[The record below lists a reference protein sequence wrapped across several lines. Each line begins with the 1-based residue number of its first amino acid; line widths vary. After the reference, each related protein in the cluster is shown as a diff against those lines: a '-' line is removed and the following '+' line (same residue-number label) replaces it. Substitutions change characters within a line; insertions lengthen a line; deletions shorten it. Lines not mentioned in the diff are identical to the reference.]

1 MSKKTSREI
10 ALERRKAMSDSGK
23 KAATHSSST
32 KDRVRSSQDIKT
44 SGTNFSSN
52 TKTSNTQSFSK
63 SVKKH
68 IPSNQLNRKS
78 FSRTLSSKDLVIE
91 RRKAMSTHGK
101 SAINSSDRT
110 RTEVKSGIKV
120 NDVKVNIEKNQ
131 DVQNT
136 SNIETKPLKSNIKRR
151 INQKRKP
158 ITNTSRDIVLAR
170 REAQSKHGKSASKQN
185 NSAASL
191 ARRGDPDLSSRE
203 ISQRVRELRSK
214 TGATGNKGNGK
225 CRPCGP
231 NKNGSKLHIADAS
244 WKVGKSETDS
254 GQTVTGTQANRS
266 LKTTGN
272 EASTCRTVTGTQ
284 YLGAEVVDQFCQEKP
299 KYKQPS
305 RSSVTSTTSGNKVT
319 GNEVGRSE
327 KVTGDEPGTCKNL
340 TGTEYV
346 SANQSQ
352 KYCGEVPKNPSK
364 VKQSIT
370 TDGLKVSG
378 SLPGRSSL
386 VTGDESGSGHQ
397 LTGDQYLGSEPN
409 PQGKAFE
416 KVGSF
421 NTLNGNNVTGTGVG
435 RSDHMTG
442 NEHGSCKNITG
453 DEYIGSQQYEKFCG
467 SNPQPEARKVGL
479 SLSSKSNLISGTM
492 TGRSKSVTGD
502 EPGSCKVLTGTP
514 YAGLDQI
521 NEYCNTEIAE
531 DVKSRATVNS
541 GNNSNSRLTGQQ
553 PGIGGVM
560 TGAKKGACKNLTG
573 TPYVGGDQFLN
584 ACDSNPNDAA
594 YANQEKSVDN
604 SWNEFSV
611 NSPSRDKYTAKNTL
625 GVTGNEYEN
634 GSKITGPFDMAVDK
648 VTGTEQFRFEP
659 NKNITYK
666 QKMQIEEK
674 ERVENTPEKRM
685 ASRITGEG
693 QSVGNVTGDDWARGD
708 KVTGTEGASS
718 RKRNPSRAGF
728 MGAMPPLDIK
738 RNEETEKP
746 DFLITGSSGN
756 TREGQLVTFSGGAR
770 G

>member
-1 MSKKTSREI
+1 
-10 ALERRKAMSDSGK
+10 MSDSGK
-23 KAATHSSST
+23 KASAYSSTT
-32 KDRVRSSQDIKT
+32 KDRVRSSQDIQIPGTQSSNSQSFTNPTSKNSTKT
-44 SGTNFSSN
+44 QVNSKFSSISL
-52 TKTSNTQSFSK
+52 SNK
-63 SVKKH
+63 E
-68 IPSNQLNRKS
+68 
-78 FSRTLSSKDLVIE
+78 LVIE

-101 SAINSSDRT
+101 SAISSSDRT
-110 RTEVKSGIKV
+110 RTEVKRETPVKE
-120 NDVKVNIEKNQ
+120 VKVSIGKKLE
-131 DVQNT
+131 VQN
-136 SNIETKPLKSNIKRR
+136 SNNIETKTLKPKVKRR

-185 NSAASL
+185 TSAASL

-214 TGATGNKGNGK
+214 TGATSNKGNGK

-231 NKNGSKLHIADAS
+231 NKNRSKLNISNAS
-244 WKVGKSETDS
+244 WKVGESETDS
-254 GQTVTGTQANRS
+254 GQIVTGTQANRS

-284 YLGAEVVDQFCQEKP
+284 YLGADVIDQFCKDKP
-299 KYKQPS
+299 SYKKPV
-305 RSSVTSTTSGNKVT
+305 RSSVTATTSGNKVT
-319 GNEVGRSE
+319 GNEVGRSD

-346 SANQSQ
+346 SANQSE
-352 KYCGEVPKNPSK
+352 KYCGEIPKNPSK
-364 VKQSIT
+364 IKQSIT

-386 VTGDESGSGHQ
+386 VTGDESGSSHQ

-409 PQGKAFE
+409 PKGKVFE
-416 KVGSF
+416 KVGSY

-442 NEHGSCKNITG
+442 NEQGSCKNITG

-467 SNPQPEARKVGL
+467 SKPKPEASKVGL
-479 SLSSKSNLISGTM
+479 SLSSKSNLISGTL
-492 TGRSKSVTGD
+492 TGRSKIVTGD

-521 NEYCNTEIAE
+521 NENCNSEIAE
-531 DVKSRATVNS
+531 DMKSRATVNS
-541 GNNSNSRLTGQQ
+541 GNNSNARLTGQQ

-573 TPYVGGDQFLN
+573 TPYVGGDQFSKT
-584 ACDSNPNDAA
+584 CDKPPSDDS
-594 YANQEKSVDN
+594 YANQEKSLGN

-611 NSPSRDKYTAKNTL
+611 NSPSREKYVVKNTQ

-674 ERVENTPEKRM
+674 QRVENTPEKRL
-685 ASRITGEG
+685 ASRVTGEG
-693 QSVGNVTGDDWARGD
+693 QSVGNVTGDDWDRGD

>member
-1 MSKKTSREI
+1 MTKKTSRQI
-10 ALERRKAMSDSGK
+10 ALERRIAMSDGGK
-23 KAATHSSST
+23 KSLSKSST
-32 KDRVRSSQDIKT
+32 QQDRVRSASDVKIKI
-44 SGTNFSSN
+44 NASSN
-52 TKTSNTQSFSK
+52 QSSK
-63 SVKKH
+63 SNSQNNVVKKNN
-68 IPSNQLNRKS
+68 ISKNYS
-78 FSRTLSSKDLVIE
+78 SSLSSRELVLE
-91 RRKAMSTHGK
+91 RRKALSTHGK
-101 SAINSSDRT
+101 TAMNSSDRIRSET
-110 RTEVKSGIKV
+110 ITVEKPIIAKSELVKEIK
-120 NDVKVNIEKNQ
+120 IEKITKK
-131 DVQNT
+131 T
-136 SNIETKPLKSNIKRR
+136 STKRR
-151 INQKRKP
+151 VAPKRKAV
-158 ITNTSRDIVLAR
+158 TNTSRDIVLAR
-170 REAQSKHGKSASKQN
+170 REAQSKHGKSAIKQN
-185 NSAASL
+185 TSAASL

-203 ISQRVRELRSK
+203 ISQRVRDLRSK
-214 TGATGNKGNGK
+214 TGATSKKNNGK

-231 NKNGSKLHIADAS
+231 NKNGAKQKADAH
-244 WKVGKSETDS
+244 WKVGHSSTDS

-284 YLGAEVVDQFCQEKP
+284 YMGVEVTDQFCQDKP
-299 KYKQPS
+299 SYKKPL
-305 RSSVTSTTSGNKVT
+305 RSSVTETTSGNKVT

-346 SANQSQ
+346 SANQSK
-352 KYCGEVPKNPSK
+352 KYCGDVPKNPSK
-364 VKQSIT
+364 VKLSNT

-409 PQGKAFE
+409 PKGKAFE
-416 KVGSF
+416 KVGSY

-467 SNPQPEARKVGL
+467 SKPQAEARKVGL

-521 NEYCNTEIAE
+521 NDNCNTEIAE
-531 DVKSRATVNS
+531 DMKSRATVNS
-541 GNNSNSRLTGQQ
+541 GNNSNARLTGQQ
-553 PGIGGVM
+553 PGIGGIM

-573 TPYVGGDQFLN
+573 TPYVGGDQFSN
-584 ACDSNPNDAA
+584 ACDNPPNDASF
-594 YANQEKSVDN
+594 ANKEKSVDN

-611 NSPSRDKYTAKNTL
+611 NSPSRDKYAAKNTQ

-634 GSKITGPFDMAVDK
+634 GTKITGPFDMAVDK

-666 QKMQIEEK
+666 QKILIEEK
-674 ERVENTPEKRM
+674 NRAENTPEKRVV
-685 ASRITGEG
+685 SRITGEG
-693 QSVGNVTGDDWARGD
+693 QSVGNVTGDDWDRGD

-718 RKRNPSRAGF
+718 RKRNPSRAGLT
-728 MGAMPPLDIK
+728 GAMPPLETK
-738 RNEETEKP
+738 RNEAKEKP

-756 TREGQLVTFSGGAR
+756 TRDGQLVTFSGGAR

>member
-10 ALERRKAMSDSGK
+10 ALERRKALSDSGK
-23 KAATHSSST
+23 KAAAYSSTT
-32 KDRVRSSQDIKT
+32 KDRVRSSQDIQIP
-44 SGTNFSSN
+44 GTQY
-52 TKTSNTQSFSK
+52 SNTQVVTKPAS
-63 SVKKH
+63 KH
-68 IPSNQLNRKS
+68 IPKTQVKRKS
-78 FSRTLSSKDLVIE
+78 TSTILSSKELVIE

-101 SAINSSDRT
+101 SAVSSSDRT
-110 RTEVKSGIKV
+110 RT
-120 NDVKVNIEKNQ
+120 DVKKETKVKAVKVSKSQSYE
-131 DVQNT
+131 VQNT
-136 SNIETKPLKSNIKRR
+136 NNTETNTLKPTVKRR

-185 NSAASL
+185 TSAASL

-214 TGATGNKGNGK
+214 TGATGNKGSGK

-231 NKNGSKLHIADAS
+231 NKNGSKQNISDAS

-254 GQTVTGTQANRS
+254 GQIVTGTQANRS

-284 YLGAEVVDQFCQEKP
+284 YMGADVIDQFCQERP
-299 KYKQPS
+299 SYKQPL

-346 SANQSQ
+346 SANQSE
-352 KYCGEVPKNPSK
+352 KYCGKVPTNPSK
-364 VKQSIT
+364 VKQST
-370 TDGLKVSG
+370 TIDGLKVSG

-409 PQGKAFE
+409 PNGKAFE
-416 KVGSF
+416 KVGSY
-421 NTLNGNNVTGTGVG
+421 NTLNGNNVTGTSVG
-435 RSDHMTG
+435 RSDNMTG
-442 NEHGSCKNITG
+442 NEYGSCKNITG

-467 SNPQPEARKVGL
+467 SKPKPEARKVGL

-492 TGRSKSVTGD
+492 TGRSKIVTGD

-521 NEYCNTEIAE
+521 NENCSSEIVE
-531 DVKSRATVNS
+531 DMKSRSTVNS
-541 GNNSNSRLTGQQ
+541 GNNSNARLTGQQ

-573 TPYVGGDQFLN
+573 TPYVGGDHFSTT
-584 ACDSNPNDAA
+584 CDNPPNDSS
-594 YANQEKSVDN
+594 YANQEKTVGN

-611 NSPSRDKYTAKNTL
+611 NSPSRDKYSVKNTQ

-666 QKMQIEEK
+666 QKMEIEEA
-674 ERVENTPEKRM
+674 ERVQKTPEKRTT
-685 ASRITGEG
+685 SRITGEG
-693 QSVGNVTGDDWARGD
+693 QSVGNVTGDDWDRGD

-728 MGAMPPLDIK
+728 MGAMPPLDVK

>member
-1 MSKKTSREI
+1 MSKKNSRDI

-23 KAATHSSST
+23 KAAAYSSTT
-32 KDRVRSSQDIKT
+32 KDRVRSSQDIQI
-44 SGTNFSSN
+44 SGTQSSPN
-52 TKTSNTQSFSK
+52 NHNISK
-63 SVKKH
+63 PAINH
-68 IPSNQLNRKS
+68 IPKTQVNRKS
-78 FSRTLSSKDLVIE
+78 STTLSSKKLVIE

-101 SAINSSDRT
+101 SAISSSDRT
-110 RTEVKSGIKV
+110 RTDVKKESPINVVKSTIS
-120 NDVKVNIEKNQ
+120 KNQ
-131 DVQNT
+131 ESQDST
-136 SNIETKPLKSNIKRR
+136 TTESKYLKPNVKRR

-170 REAQSKHGKSASKQN
+170 REAQSKHGKSATKQN
-185 NSAASL
+185 TSAASL

-231 NKNGSKLHIADAS
+231 NKNGAKQNIADAS

-254 GQTVTGTQANRS
+254 GQIVTGTQANRS
-266 LKTTGN
+266 IKTTGN

-284 YLGAEVVDQFCQEKP
+284 YMGAEVVDQFCQDRP
-299 KYKQPS
+299 SYKQPL
-305 RSSVTSTTSGNKVT
+305 RSTVTATTSGNIVT

-327 KVTGDEPGTCKNL
+327 RVTGDEPGTCKNL

-352 KYCGEVPKNPSK
+352 KYCGDVPKNPSK
-364 VKQSIT
+364 VKYSTT

-378 SLPGRSSL
+378 SLPGRSTL

-409 PQGKAFE
+409 PQGKTFE
-416 KVGSF
+416 KVGSY

-435 RSDHMTG
+435 RSEHMTG
-442 NEHGSCKNITG
+442 NEHGSCKNVTG
-453 DEYIGSQQYEKFCG
+453 DEYIGSQQYDKFCG
-467 SNPQPEARKVGL
+467 SKPKPEARKVGL

-492 TGRSKSVTGD
+492 TGRSKIVTGD
-502 EPGSCKVLTGTP
+502 EPGSCQVLTGTP

-521 NEYCNTEIAE
+521 NENCSTEISE
-531 DVKSRATVNS
+531 EIKSRATVNS
-541 GNNSNSRLTGQQ
+541 GNNSNARLTGQQ

-573 TPYVGGDQFLN
+573 TPYVGGDQFSQ
-584 ACDSNPNDAA
+584 ACDNPPNDTA
-594 YANQEKSVDN
+594 YANSEKSGGN

-611 NSPSRDKYTAKNTL
+611 KSPSRDKYSEKNTQ

-634 GSKITGPFDMAVDK
+634 GSKVTGPFDMAVDK
-648 VTGTEQFRFEP
+648 VTGTEKFRFEP
-659 NKNITYK
+659 NKNITYR
-666 QKMQIEEK
+666 QKMEIEEADRAAK
-674 ERVENTPEKRM
+674 TPEKRV

-693 QSVGNVTGDDWARGD
+693 QSVGNVTGDDWDRGD

-728 MGAMPPLDIK
+728 MSAMPPMDVK

>member
-23 KAATHSSST
+23 KAAAYSST
-32 KDRVRSSQDIKT
+32 TQDRVRSSQDIQI
-44 SGTNFSSN
+44 SGTQSS
-52 TKTSNTQSFSK
+52 SK
-63 SVKKH
+63 NQNIIKSAKKH
-68 IPSNQLNRKS
+68 IPKTQVNRKS
-78 FSRTLSSKDLVIE
+78 SSTTLSSKELVIE

-101 SAINSSDRT
+101 SAVASSDRT
-110 RTEVKSGIKV
+110 RTDVKKEIPVKEVKSTAF
-120 NDVKVNIEKNQ
+120 KNQ
-131 DVQNT
+131 EIHDSN
-136 SNIETKPLKSNIKRR
+136 NIETRTLKPNVKRR

-158 ITNTSRDIVLAR
+158 IANTSRDIVLAR

-185 NSAASL
+185 TSAASL

-214 TGATGNKGNGK
+214 TGATGSNKGNGK

-231 NKNGSKLHIADAS
+231 NKNGAKQNIADAS

-254 GQTVTGTQANRS
+254 GQIVTGTQANRS

-284 YLGAEVVDQFCQEKP
+284 YMGADVIDQFCQDRP
-299 KYKQPS
+299 SYKQPL
-305 RSSVTSTTSGNKVT
+305 RSTVTSTTSGNKVT

-327 KVTGDEPGTCKNL
+327 RVTGDEPGTCKNL

-352 KYCGEVPKNPSK
+352 KYCGDVPKNPSK
-364 VKQSIT
+364 VKHSTT

-378 SLPGRSSL
+378 SLPGRSTL

-409 PQGKAFE
+409 PKGKAFE
-416 KVGSF
+416 KVGIY

-435 RSDHMTG
+435 RSDLMTG
-442 NEHGSCKNITG
+442 NEHGSCKNVTG

-467 SNPQPEARKVGL
+467 SKPKPEARKVGL

-492 TGRSKSVTGD
+492 TGRSKTVTGD

-521 NEYCNTEIAE
+521 NENCSTETSE

-541 GNNSNSRLTGQQ
+541 GNNSNARLTGQQ

-573 TPYVGGDQFLN
+573 TPYIGGDQFST
-584 ACDSNPNDAA
+584 ACDNPPHDTE
-594 YANQEKSVDN
+594 YANPEKSPGN

-611 NSPSRDKYTAKNTL
+611 KSPSREKYSEKHTQ

-648 VTGTEQFRFEP
+648 VTGTEKFRFEP

-666 QKMQIEEK
+666 QKMQIEEADRAAK
-674 ERVENTPEKRM
+674 TPEKRV

-693 QSVGNVTGDDWARGD
+693 QSVGNVTGDDWDRGD
-708 KVTGTEGASS
+708 KVTGTEGVSS
-718 RKRNPSRAGF
+718 RKRNPSRAGN
-728 MGAMPPLDIK
+728 MSAMPPLEVK

-756 TREGQLVTFSGGAR
+756 TRDGQLVTFSGGAR

>member
-23 KAATHSSST
+23 KAAAYSSTT
-32 KDRVRSSQDIKT
+32 KDRVRSSQDIQI
-44 SGTNFSSN
+44 SGTQSSSN
-52 TKTSNTQSFSK
+52 NQNITKPVT
-63 SVKKH
+63 KH
-68 IPSNQLNRKS
+68 IPKTQVSRKS
-78 FSRTLSSKDLVIE
+78 SSTTLSSKELVIE

-101 SAINSSDRT
+101 SAITSSDRT
-110 RTEVKSGIKV
+110 RTDVKKESPVNIVKSTTS
-120 NDVKVNIEKNQ
+120 KNQ
-131 DVQNT
+131 ESQDST
-136 SNIETKPLKSNIKRR
+136 STESKSLKPNVKRR

-170 REAQSKHGKSASKQN
+170 REAQSKHGKSATKQN
-185 NSAASL
+185 TSAASL

-214 TGATGNKGNGK
+214 TGATGKKGNGK

-231 NKNGSKLHIADAS
+231 NKNGAKQNIADAS

-254 GQTVTGTQANRS
+254 GQIVTGTQANRS
-266 LKTTGN
+266 VKTTGN

-284 YLGAEVVDQFCQEKP
+284 YMGAEVVDQFCQDRP
-299 KYKQPS
+299 SYKQPL
-305 RSSVTSTTSGNKVT
+305 RSTVTSTTSGNKVT

-327 KVTGDEPGTCKNL
+327 RVTGDEPGTCKNL

-352 KYCGEVPKNPSK
+352 KYCGDVPKNPSK
-364 VKQSIT
+364 VKHSTT

-378 SLPGRSSL
+378 SLPGRSTL
-386 VTGDESGSGHQ
+386 VTGDESGSGYQ

-409 PQGKAFE
+409 PKGKAFE
-416 KVGSF
+416 KVGSY

-442 NEHGSCKNITG
+442 NEHGSCKNVTG

-467 SNPQPEARKVGL
+467 SKPKPEARKVGL

-492 TGRSKSVTGD
+492 TGRSKIVTGD

-521 NEYCNTEIAE
+521 NDNCSTEISE
-531 DVKSRATVNS
+531 DMKSRSTVNS
-541 GNNSNSRLTGQQ
+541 GNNSNARLTGQQ

-573 TPYVGGDQFLN
+573 TPYVGGDQFSQ
-584 ACDSNPNDAA
+584 ACDNPPHDTA
-594 YANQEKSVDN
+594 YANPEKSAGN

-611 NSPSRDKYTAKNTL
+611 KSPSRDKYSEKNTQ

-634 GSKITGPFDMAVDK
+634 GSKVTGPFDMAVDK
-648 VTGTEQFRFEP
+648 VTGTEKFRFEP

-666 QKMQIEEK
+666 QKMEIEEADRAAK
-674 ERVENTPEKRM
+674 TPEKRV

-693 QSVGNVTGDDWARGD
+693 QSVGNVTGDDWDRGD

-728 MGAMPPLDIK
+728 MSAMPPMEVK

>member
-23 KAATHSSST
+23 KAAAYSST
-32 KDRVRSSQDIKT
+32 TQDRVRSSQDIQI
-44 SGTNFSSN
+44 SGTQSSSN
-52 TKTSNTQSFSK
+52 KQNIIK
-63 SVKKH
+63 PDIKH
-68 IPSNQLNRKS
+68 IPKTKVNRKYS
-78 FSRTLSSKDLVIE
+78 STTLSSKELVIE
-91 RRKAMSTHGK
+91 RRKAMSSHGK
-101 SAINSSDRT
+101 SAIASSDRT
-110 RTEVKSGIKV
+110 RTDLKKEIPLNEVKPTAV
-120 NDVKVNIEKNQ
+120 KNQ
-131 DVQNT
+131 EIHT
-136 SNIETKPLKSNIKRR
+136 SNNTETKTPKPNIKRR

-158 ITNTSRDIVLAR
+158 IANTSRDIVLAR

-185 NSAASL
+185 TSAASL

-214 TGATGNKGNGK
+214 TGATGSNKGNGK

-231 NKNGSKLHIADAS
+231 NKNGAKQNIADAS

-254 GQTVTGTQANRS
+254 GQIVTGTQANRS

-284 YLGAEVVDQFCQEKP
+284 YMGADVIDQFCQDRP
-299 KYKQPS
+299 SYKQPL
-305 RSSVTSTTSGNKVT
+305 RSTVTSTTSGNKVT

-327 KVTGDEPGTCKNL
+327 RVTGDEPGTCKNL

-364 VKQSIT
+364 VKHSTT

-378 SLPGRSSL
+378 SLPGRSTL

-409 PQGKAFE
+409 PKGKAFE
-416 KVGSF
+416 KVGIY

-442 NEHGSCKNITG
+442 NEHGSCKNVTG

-467 SNPQPEARKVGL
+467 SKPKPEARKVGL

-492 TGRSKSVTGD
+492 TGRSKTVTGD

-521 NEYCNTEIAE
+521 NENCSTETSE

-541 GNNSNSRLTGQQ
+541 GNNSNARLTGQQ

-573 TPYVGGDQFLN
+573 TPYIGGDQFSK
-584 ACDSNPNDAA
+584 ACDNPPHDNE
-594 YANQEKSVDN
+594 YANPEKSAGN

-611 NSPSRDKYTAKNTL
+611 KSPSREKYSEKNTQ

-648 VTGTEQFRFEP
+648 VTGTEKFRFEP

-666 QKMQIEEK
+666 QKMQIEEADRAAK
-674 ERVENTPEKRM
+674 TPEKRV

-693 QSVGNVTGDDWARGD
+693 QSVGNVTGDDWDRGD

-718 RKRNPSRAGF
+718 RKRNPSRAGK
-728 MGAMPPLDIK
+728 MSAMPPLEVK

-756 TREGQLVTFSGGAR
+756 TRDGQLVTFSGGAR

>member
-32 KDRVRSSQDIKT
+32 KDRVRSTQDIQI
-44 SGTNFSSN
+44 SGTQSSSTN
-52 TKTSNTQSFSK
+52 KNITKPAT
-63 SVKKH
+63 KH
-68 IPSNQLNRKS
+68 IPKTQVTRKPS
-78 FSRTLSSKDLVIE
+78 STTLSSKDLVIE

-101 SAINSSDRT
+101 SAITSSDRT
-110 RTEVKSGIKV
+110 RTDVNKEIPVNEVKPTAV
-120 NDVKVNIEKNQ
+120 KNQ
-131 DVQNT
+131 EIQN
-136 SNIETKPLKSNIKRR
+136 SNNTETKTLKPNVKRR

-158 ITNTSRDIVLAR
+158 IANTSRDIVLAR

-185 NSAASL
+185 TSAASL

-214 TGATGNKGNGK
+214 TGSTGSNKGNGK

-231 NKNGSKLHIADAS
+231 NKNGAKQNIADAS

-254 GQTVTGTQANRS
+254 GQIVTGTQANRS

-284 YLGAEVVDQFCQEKP
+284 YMGADVIDQFCQDRP
-299 KYKQPS
+299 SYKQPL
-305 RSSVTSTTSGNKVT
+305 RSTVTSTTSGNKVT

-327 KVTGDEPGTCKNL
+327 RVTGDEPGTCKHL

-352 KYCGEVPKNPSK
+352 KYCGDVPKNPSK
-364 VKQSIT
+364 VKHSTT

-378 SLPGRSSL
+378 SLPGRSTL

-397 LTGDQYLGSEPN
+397 LTGNQYLGSEPN
-409 PQGKAFE
+409 PKGKAFE
-416 KVGSF
+416 KVGSY

-435 RSDHMTG
+435 RSEHMTG
-442 NEHGSCKNITG
+442 NEHGSCKNVTG

-467 SNPQPEARKVGL
+467 SKPKPEARKVGL

-492 TGRSKSVTGD
+492 TGRSKTVTGD

-521 NEYCNTEIAE
+521 NENCSTETSE
-531 DVKSRATVNS
+531 DMKSRATVNS
-541 GNNSNSRLTGQQ
+541 GNNSNARLTGQQ

-560 TGAKKGACKNLTG
+560 TGAKKGACKDLTG
-573 TPYVGGDQFLN
+573 TPYVGGDQFSKT
-584 ACDSNPNDAA
+584 CDNPPHDTE
-594 YANQEKSVDN
+594 YANPEKSAGN

-611 NSPSRDKYTAKNTL
+611 KSPSREKYSEKNTQ

-634 GSKITGPFDMAVDK
+634 GSKITGPFGMAVDK
-648 VTGTEQFRFEP
+648 VTGTEKFRFEP

-666 QKMQIEEK
+666 QKMQIEEADRAAK
-674 ERVENTPEKRM
+674 TPEKRV

-693 QSVGNVTGDDWARGD
+693 QSVGNVTGDDWDRGD

-718 RKRNPSRAGF
+718 RKRNPSRAGN
-728 MGAMPPLDIK
+728 MSAMPPLEVK

-756 TREGQLVTFSGGAR
+756 TREGQLITFSGGAR

>member
-23 KAATHSSST
+23 KAAAYSST
-32 KDRVRSSQDIKT
+32 TQDRVRSSQDIQI
-44 SGTNFSSN
+44 SGTQSSSN
-52 TKTSNTQSFSK
+52 NQNIIKPAT
-63 SVKKH
+63 KH
-68 IPSNQLNRKS
+68 IPKTKVNRKS
-78 FSRTLSSKDLVIE
+78 SSTTLSAKELVIE

-101 SAINSSDRT
+101 SAIASSDRT
-110 RTEVKSGIKV
+110 RTDFKKEISVNEVKPTV
-120 NDVKVNIEKNQ
+120 VENQEMKNSN
-131 DVQNT
+131 NT
-136 SNIETKPLKSNIKRR
+136 ETKTLKPNVKRR

-158 ITNTSRDIVLAR
+158 IANTSRDIVLAR

-185 NSAASL
+185 TSAASL

-214 TGATGNKGNGK
+214 TGATGSNKGNGK

-231 NKNGSKLHIADAS
+231 NKNGAKQNIADAS

-254 GQTVTGTQANRS
+254 GQIVTGTQANRS
-266 LKTTGN
+266 IKTTGN

-284 YLGAEVVDQFCQEKP
+284 YMGADVIDQFCQDRP
-299 KYKQPS
+299 SYKQPL
-305 RSSVTSTTSGNKVT
+305 RSTVTSTTSGNKVT

-327 KVTGDEPGTCKNL
+327 RVTGDEPGTCKNL

-364 VKQSIT
+364 VKHSTT

-378 SLPGRSSL
+378 SLPGRSTL

-409 PQGKAFE
+409 PKGKAFE
-416 KVGSF
+416 KVGIY

-435 RSDHMTG
+435 RSDLMTG
-442 NEHGSCKNITG
+442 NEHGSCKNVTG

-467 SNPQPEARKVGL
+467 SKPKPEARKVGL

-492 TGRSKSVTGD
+492 TGRSKTVTGD

-521 NEYCNTEIAE
+521 NENCSTETSE

-541 GNNSNSRLTGQQ
+541 GNNSNARLTGQQ

-573 TPYVGGDQFLN
+573 TPYIGGDQFSKT
-584 ACDSNPNDAA
+584 CDNPPDDNE
-594 YANQEKSVDN
+594 YANPEKSAGN

-611 NSPSRDKYTAKNTL
+611 KSPSREKYSEKNTQ

-648 VTGTEQFRFEP
+648 VTGTEKFRFEP

-666 QKMQIEEK
+666 QKMQIEEADRAAK
-674 ERVENTPEKRM
+674 TPEKRV

-693 QSVGNVTGDDWARGD
+693 QSVGNVTGDDWDRGD

-718 RKRNPSRAGF
+718 RKRNPSRAGN
-728 MGAMPPLDIK
+728 MSAMPPLEVK

-756 TREGQLVTFSGGAR
+756 TRDGQLVTFSGGAR

>member
-1 MSKKTSREI
+1 MSTKTSREI
-10 ALERRKAMSDSGK
+10 ALERRKAMSDGGK
-23 KAATHSSST
+23 KAALHSSST

-44 SGTNFSSN
+44 PGSTSSN
-52 TKTSNTQSFSK
+52 KKVLTAQSKTHMVGNKVSIKTSSSK
-63 SVKKH
+63 
-68 IPSNQLNRKS
+68 
-78 FSRTLSSKDLVIE
+78 LSSKELGIE
-91 RRKAMSTHGK
+91 RRKAMSSHGK

-110 RTEVKSGIKV
+110 RTEVKSSIQVNKV
-120 NDVKVNIEKNQ
+120 ISSKKTQSSEEHNTGN
-131 DVQNT
+131 QNT
-136 SNIETKPLKSNIKRR
+136 SVVKANIKRR
-151 INQKRKP
+151 VNQKRKP

-185 NSAASL
+185 TSAASL

-214 TGATGNKGNGK
+214 TGATSKQGNGK

-231 NKNGSKLHIADAS
+231 NKNGSKLNIADAS

-266 LKTTGN
+266 SKTTGN
-272 EASTCRTVTGTQ
+272 EASTCREVTGTQ
-284 YLGAEVVDQFCQEKP
+284 YMGAEVNDQFCQDRP
-299 KYKQPS
+299 KYKQPL
-305 RSSVTSTTSGNKVT
+305 RSSVTTTTSGNKVT

-352 KYCGEVPKNPSK
+352 KYCGEVTKKPSK
-364 VKQSIT
+364 VKQSMTI
-370 TDGLKVSG
+370 DGLKVSG

-386 VTGDESGSGHQ
+386 VTGDESGSGKQ

-409 PQGKAFE
+409 PKGKSFE
-416 KVGSF
+416 KVGSYD
-421 NTLNGNNVTGTGVG
+421 TLNGNNVTGTGVG
-435 RSDHMTG
+435 RSDYVTG
-442 NEHGSCKNITG
+442 NEHGSCKNVTG
-453 DEYIGSQQYEKFCG
+453 DEYIGSQQFEKFCG
-467 SNPQPEARKVGL
+467 STPQPEARKVGL

-492 TGRSKSVTGD
+492 TGRSTIVTGD

-521 NEYCNTEIAE
+521 NDNCDSKIA
-531 DVKSRATVNS
+531 DDMKSRAIINS
-541 GNNSNSRLTGQQ
+541 GNNSNARLTGQQ

-573 TPYVGGDQFLN
+573 TPYVGGDQFE
-584 ACDSNPNDAA
+584 SNCQSPSNDPS
-594 YANQEKSVDN
+594 YANKEQLATN
-604 SWNEFSV
+604 SWKEFSV
-611 NSPSRDKYTAKNTL
+611 NSPSRDKYAAKNTQ

-666 QKMQIEEK
+666 QKMQLEES
-674 ERVENTPEKRM
+674 RINENVKDREVV
-685 ASRITGEG
+685 SRITGEG
-693 QSVGNVTGDDWARGD
+693 QSVGNVTGDDWDRGD
-708 KVTGTEGASS
+708 KVTGTEGVSA
-718 RKRNPSRAGF
+718 RKRNPSRAG
-728 MGAMPPLDIK
+728 MMSAMPPLENK

-756 TREGQLVTFSGGAR
+756 TRDGQLVTFSGGAR

>member
-23 KAATHSSST
+23 KAAAYSST
-32 KDRVRSSQDIKT
+32 TQDRVRSSQDIQI
-44 SGTNFSSN
+44 SGTQSSSN
-52 TKTSNTQSFSK
+52 NQNITKPVTKHITKTQVS
-63 SVKKH
+63 
-68 IPSNQLNRKS
+68 RKS
-78 FSRTLSSKDLVIE
+78 SSTTLSSKELVIE

-101 SAINSSDRT
+101 SAITSSDRT
-110 RTEVKSGIKV
+110 RTDVKKESPVNTVKTSTSKNQEVQNLHNTEVK
-120 NDVKVNIEKNQ
+120 
-131 DVQNT
+131 T
-136 SNIETKPLKSNIKRR
+136 SKPSVKRR

-170 REAQSKHGKSASKQN
+170 REAQSKHGKSATKQN

-214 TGATGNKGNGK
+214 TGATGKKGNGK

-231 NKNGSKLHIADAS
+231 NKNGAKQNIADAS
-244 WKVGKSETDS
+244 WKVSKSETDS
-254 GQTVTGTQANRS
+254 GQIVTGTQANRS
-266 LKTTGN
+266 VKTTGN

-284 YLGAEVVDQFCQEKP
+284 YMGSEVVDQFCQDRP
-299 KYKQPS
+299 SYKQPL
-305 RSSVTSTTSGNKVT
+305 RSTVTSTTSGNKVT

-327 KVTGDEPGTCKNL
+327 WVTGDEPGTCKNL

-352 KYCGEVPKNPSK
+352 KYCGDVPKNPSK
-364 VKQSIT
+364 VKHSTT

-378 SLPGRSSL
+378 SLPGRSTL

-409 PQGKAFE
+409 PKGKAFE
-416 KVGSF
+416 KVGSY

-442 NEHGSCKNITG
+442 NEHGSCKNVTG

-467 SNPQPEARKVGL
+467 SKPKPEARKVGL

-492 TGRSKSVTGD
+492 TGRSKIVTGD

-521 NEYCNTEIAE
+521 NDNCSTEISE
-531 DVKSRATVNS
+531 DMKSRSTVNS
-541 GNNSNSRLTGQQ
+541 GNNSNARLTGQQ

-573 TPYVGGDQFLN
+573 TPYVGGDQFSQ
-584 ACDSNPNDAA
+584 ACDNPPHDTA
-594 YANQEKSVDN
+594 YANPEKSAGN
-604 SWNEFSV
+604 SWSEFSV
-611 NSPSRDKYTAKNTL
+611 NSPSRDKYSEKNTQ

-634 GSKITGPFDMAVDK
+634 GSKVTGPFDMAVDK
-648 VTGTEQFRFEP
+648 VTGTEKFRFEP

-666 QKMQIEEK
+666 QKMEIEEADRAAK
-674 ERVENTPEKRM
+674 TPEKRV

-693 QSVGNVTGDDWARGD
+693 QSVGNVTGDDWDRGD

-728 MGAMPPLDIK
+728 MSAMPPMEVK

>member
-1 MSKKTSREI
+1 MSTKTSREI
-10 ALERRKAMSDSGK
+10 ALERRKAMSDGGK
-23 KAATHSSST
+23 KAALHSSST
-32 KDRVRSSQDIKT
+32 KDRVRSSHDIHSAGAT
-44 SGTNFSSN
+44 SSN
-52 TKTSNTQSFSK
+52 KKVLTKPSK
-63 SVKKH
+63 TNISASKIVKK
-68 IPSNQLNRKS
+68 STSSK
-78 FSRTLSSKDLVIE
+78 LSSKELGIE

-101 SAINSSDRT
+101 SAINSADRT
-110 RTEVKSGIKV
+110 RTELKSEIKV
-120 NDVKVNIEKNQ
+120 NKVISTDDLNTNVHDNQVVKK
-131 DVQNT
+131 
-136 SNIETKPLKSNIKRR
+136 NIKRR

-185 NSAASL
+185 TSAASL

-214 TGATGNKGNGK
+214 TGATSKQGNGK

-231 NKNGSKLHIADAS
+231 NKNGSKLNIADAS

-284 YLGAEVVDQFCQEKP
+284 YMGAEVNDQFCQDKP
-299 KYKQPS
+299 IYKQPL
-305 RSSVTSTTSGNKVT
+305 RSSVTTTTSGNKVT

-340 TGTEYV
+340 TGTEYI
-346 SANQSQ
+346 SANQSA
-352 KYCGEVPKNPSK
+352 KYCGEVIKKPSK

-386 VTGDESGSGHQ
+386 VTGDESGSGKH

-409 PQGKAFE
+409 PKGKSFE
-416 KVGSF
+416 KVGSYD
-421 NTLNGNNVTGTGVG
+421 TLHGNNVTGTGVG
-435 RSDHMTG
+435 RSDYVTG
-442 NEHGSCKNITG
+442 NEHGSCKNVTG

-467 SNPQPEARKVGL
+467 STPRPEARKVGL

-492 TGRSKSVTGD
+492 TGRSKIVTGD

-521 NEYCNTEIAE
+521 NNNCNAEIA
-531 DVKSRATVNS
+531 DDMKSRSTINS
-541 GNNSNSRLTGQQ
+541 GNNSNARLTGLQ

-573 TPYVGGDQFLN
+573 TPYIGGDQLEISCQN
-584 ACDSNPNDAA
+584 PSNDPS
-594 YANQEKSVDN
+594 YANKEQSVDN
-604 SWNEFSV
+604 TWEEFSV
-611 NSPSRDKYTAKNTL
+611 NSPSRDKYAAKNTQ

-666 QKMQIEEK
+666 QKMQLEESKINEIAKEK
-674 ERVENTPEKRM
+674 ENI
-685 ASRITGEG
+685 SRITGEG
-693 QSVGNVTGDDWARGD
+693 QSVGNVTGDDWDRGD

-718 RKRNPSRAGF
+718 RKRNPSRAG
-728 MGAMPPLDIK
+728 MMSAMPPMENK
-738 RNEETEKP
+738 RNEETAKP

-756 TREGQLVTFSGGAR
+756 TRDGQLVTFSGGAR

>member
-23 KAATHSSST
+23 KAAAYSSTT
-32 KDRVRSSQDIKT
+32 KDRVRSSQDIQI
-44 SGTNFSSN
+44 SGTQSSSN
-52 TKTSNTQSFSK
+52 NQNITKPVT
-63 SVKKH
+63 KH
-68 IPSNQLNRKS
+68 IPKTQVSRKS
-78 FSRTLSSKDLVIE
+78 SSTTLSSKELVIE

-101 SAINSSDRT
+101 SAITSSDRT
-110 RTEVKSGIKV
+110 RT
-120 NDVKVNIEKNQ
+120 DVKKESPVNTVKTSISKNQ
-131 DVQNT
+131 EVQSSHNT
-136 SNIETKPLKSNIKRR
+136 EIQTSKPNVKRR
-151 INQKRKP
+151 IKQKRKP

-170 REAQSKHGKSASKQN
+170 REAQSKHGKSATKQN
-185 NSAASL
+185 TSAASL

-214 TGATGNKGNGK
+214 TGATGKKGNGK

-231 NKNGSKLHIADAS
+231 NKNGAKQNIADAS

-254 GQTVTGTQANRS
+254 GQIVTGTQANRS
-266 LKTTGN
+266 VKTTGN

-284 YLGAEVVDQFCQEKP
+284 YMGAEVVDQFCQDRP
-299 KYKQPS
+299 SYKQPL
-305 RSSVTSTTSGNKVT
+305 RSTVTSTTSGNKVT

-327 KVTGDEPGTCKNL
+327 RVTGDEPGTCKNL

-352 KYCGEVPKNPSK
+352 KYCGDVPKNPSK
-364 VKQSIT
+364 VKHSTT

-378 SLPGRSSL
+378 SLPGRSTL

-409 PQGKAFE
+409 PKGKAFE
-416 KVGSF
+416 KVGSY

-442 NEHGSCKNITG
+442 NEHGSCKNVTG

-467 SNPQPEARKVGL
+467 SKPKPEARKVGL

-492 TGRSKSVTGD
+492 TGRSKIVTGD

-521 NEYCNTEIAE
+521 NENCNNETSE
-531 DVKSRATVNS
+531 DMKSRATVNS
-541 GNNSNSRLTGQQ
+541 GNNSNARLTGQQ

-573 TPYVGGDQFLN
+573 TPYVGGDQFSQ
-584 ACDSNPNDAA
+584 ACDNPPHDTA
-594 YANQEKSVDN
+594 YANPEKSAGN
-604 SWNEFSV
+604 SWNDFSV
-611 NSPSRDKYTAKNTL
+611 KSPSRDKYSEKNTQ

-634 GSKITGPFDMAVDK
+634 GSKVTGPFDMAVDK
-648 VTGTEQFRFEP
+648 VTGTEKFRFEP

-666 QKMQIEEK
+666 QKMEIEEADRAAK
-674 ERVENTPEKRM
+674 TPEKRV

-693 QSVGNVTGDDWARGD
+693 QSVGNVTGDDWDRGD
-708 KVTGTEGASS
+708 KVTGTEGVSS

-728 MGAMPPLDIK
+728 MSAMPPMEVK

>member
-1 MSKKTSREI
+1 MSTKTSREI
-10 ALERRKAMSDSGK
+10 ALERRKAMSDGGK
-23 KAATHSSST
+23 KAALNSSST
-32 KDRVRSSQDIKT
+32 KDRVRSSHDIKT
-44 SGTNFSSN
+44 SGSTSSN
-52 TKTSNTQSFSK
+52 EKVLTPQSKT
-63 SVKKH
+63 H
-68 IPSNQLNRKS
+68 IPAIKVSTKPS
-78 FSRTLSSKDLVIE
+78 TSKLSSKELGIE
-91 RRKAMSTHGK
+91 RRKAMSSHGK
-101 SAINSSDRT
+101 SAINSADRT
-110 RTEVKSGIKV
+110 RTEVKSSSQVNKV
-120 NDVKVNIEKNQ
+120 IPTKKTQTSEVHNTDTKDTQVVKQ
-131 DVQNT
+131 
-136 SNIETKPLKSNIKRR
+136 NIKRR

-185 NSAASL
+185 TSAASL

-214 TGATGNKGNGK
+214 TGATSKQGNGK

-231 NKNGSKLHIADAS
+231 NKNGSKLNIADAS

-284 YLGAEVVDQFCQEKP
+284 YMGAEVNDQFCQDKP
-299 KYKQPS
+299 NYKQPL
-305 RSSVTSTTSGNKVT
+305 RSSVTTTTSGNKVT

-340 TGTEYV
+340 TGTEYI
-346 SANQSQ
+346 SANQSK
-352 KYCGEVPKNPSK
+352 KYCGEVAKKPSK
-364 VKQSIT
+364 VKQSMTI
-370 TDGLKVSG
+370 DGLKVSG

-386 VTGDESGSGHQ
+386 VTGDESGSGKQ

-409 PQGKAFE
+409 PKGKSFE
-416 KVGSF
+416 KVG
-421 NTLNGNNVTGTGVG
+421 NYDTLNGNNVTGTGVG
-435 RSDHMTG
+435 RSDYVTG
-442 NEHGSCKNITG
+442 NENGSCKNVTG

-467 SNPQPEARKVGL
+467 STPKPEARKVGL
-479 SLSSKSNLISGTM
+479 SLSAKSNLISGTM
-492 TGRSKSVTGD
+492 TGRSTIVTGD

-514 YAGLDQI
+514 YAGLDQM
-521 NEYCNTEIAE
+521 NDNCNAEIV
-531 DVKSRATVNS
+531 DDMKSRATVNS
-541 GNNSNSRLTGQQ
+541 GNNSNARLTGQQ

-573 TPYVGGDQFLN
+573 TPYIGGDQF
-584 ACDSNPNDAA
+584 DSNCQSPSNDPS
-594 YANQEKSVDN
+594 YANKEKSAAN
-604 SWNEFSV
+604 SWKEFSV
-611 NSPSRDKYTAKNTL
+611 NSPSRDKYAAKNTQ

-666 QKMQIEEK
+666 QKMQLEESKINDNVKDK
-674 ERVENTPEKRM
+674 EVVSK
-685 ASRITGEG
+685 ITGEG
-693 QSVGNVTGDDWARGD
+693 QSVGNVTGDDWDRGD
-708 KVTGTEGASS
+708 KVTGTEGASA
-718 RKRNPSRAGF
+718 RKRNPSRAG
-728 MGAMPPLDIK
+728 MMSAMPPLENK
-738 RNEETEKP
+738 RNEEKEKP

-756 TREGQLVTFSGGAR
+756 TRDGQLVTFSGGAR

>member
-1 MSKKTSREI
+1 MSTKTSREI
-10 ALERRKAMSDSGK
+10 ALERRKAMSDGGK
-23 KAATHSSST
+23 KAALHSSST
-32 KDRVRSSQDIKT
+32 KDRVRSSQDIHST
-44 SGTNFSSN
+44 GATSSN
-52 TKTSNTQSFSK
+52 KKVLTSPSK
-63 SVKKH
+63 SN
-68 IPSNQLNRKS
+68 IPANKIARKS
-78 FSRTLSSKDLVIE
+78 TSLKLSSKELGIE

-110 RTEVKSGIKV
+110 RTDVKSDIKV
-120 NDVKVNIEKNQ
+120 NKVISTEKSQTSKDHNNNIKDNQVVKQ
-131 DVQNT
+131 
-136 SNIETKPLKSNIKRR
+136 NIKRR

-185 NSAASL
+185 TSAASL

-214 TGATGNKGNGK
+214 TGSTSKQGNGK

-231 NKNGSKLHIADAS
+231 NKNGSKLNIADAS

-284 YLGAEVVDQFCQEKP
+284 YMGAEVNDQFCQDKP
-299 KYKQPS
+299 KYKQPI
-305 RSSVTSTTSGNKVT
+305 RASVTTTTSGNKVT

-340 TGTEYV
+340 TGTEYI
-346 SANQSQ
+346 SANQSK
-352 KYCGEVPKNPSK
+352 KYCGEVIKKPSK

-386 VTGDESGSGHQ
+386 VTGDESGSGKQ
-397 LTGDQYLGSEPN
+397 LTGDQYLGSEPS
-409 PQGKAFE
+409 PKGKSFE
-416 KVGSF
+416 KVGSYD
-421 NTLNGNNVTGTGVG
+421 TLNGNNVTGTGVG
-435 RSDHMTG
+435 RSDYVTG
-442 NEHGSCKNITG
+442 NEHGSCKNVTG

-467 SNPQPEARKVGL
+467 STPKPEARKVGL

-492 TGRSKSVTGD
+492 TGRSKIVTGD

-521 NEYCNTEIAE
+521 NDNCNAEIA
-531 DVKSRATVNS
+531 DDMKSRATVNS
-541 GNNSNSRLTGQQ
+541 GNNSNARLTGLQ

-560 TGAKKGACKNLTG
+560 TGARKGSCKNLTG
-573 TPYVGGDQFLN
+573 TPYIGGDQFL
-584 ACDSNPNDAA
+584 SNCETPPNDAS
-594 YANQEKSVDN
+594 YANQEKSASN
-604 SWNEFSV
+604 TWKEFSV
-611 NSPSRDKYTAKNTL
+611 NSPSREKYSAKNTE
-625 GVTGNEYEN
+625 GVTGNRYEDS
-634 GSKITGPFDMAVDK
+634 SKITGPFDMAEDK

-659 NKNITYK
+659 NKNMTYK
-666 QKMQIEEK
+666 QKMKQEESQNIDIPIEKK
-674 ERVENTPEKRM
+674 EP
-685 ASRITGEG
+685 SRITGEG
-693 QSVGNVTGDDWARGD
+693 QSAGNITGDDWDRGD
-708 KVTGTEGASS
+708 KVTGTEGVSA

-728 MGAMPPLDIK
+728 MGAMPPVDNK
-738 RNEETEKP
+738 RNDETEKP

-756 TREGQLVTFSGGAR
+756 TRDGQLVTFSGGAR